1 VGSPRSGTSILTWC
15 LGQHPNIFP
24 VPESNW
30 MGEFAVN
37 IASSYQ
43 IGTARDSRSILSAMD
58 ISPDEFFINFGQTI
72 NDLIL
77 AHRKALE
84 RKRDLEGTLKR
95 KHSTSEPKARWIDGT
110 PEYSLHIHGLRKL
123 FPGALFIHIVR
134 DVESV
139 VRSMLNFH
147 RVAGTQLVT
156 NEEEAYK
163 YWLRMVNAC
172 LKAEQAYGP
181 RVIYRLGYAALIDK
195 PEAAIRSL
203 LDFVGEP
210 YSAKCLEPLA
220 QRINSSSVPVDFKS
234 DDPATDPI
242 IVEAARRLY
251 AEIQQT
257 PPPAEGS
264 PAVADELEAAFQEPY
279 LRATK
284 LQQELSEQIA
294 RVEHYAAEIEQYK
307 LKLARQEQH
316 YTAEIGE
323 YELQLA
329 RQERHYTAEIE
340 QYKLHVARQQ
350 RDYTAE
356 IEEHKK
362 QLASQEHH
370 YTAEIEEHK
379 TQLAS
384 QEHHYTAEIEEHKT
398 QLARQERHYVAQ
410 IEEGKSQL
418 GTQEQH
424 YTAEVEQYKSQV
436 ARQERH
442 YTAEI
447 EEYKTQ
453 LARQEHHYT
462 AEIEQYKSQLA
473 RQERHYVTQIEEHK
487 LQLARQEEHYT
498 KRLHRQLQD
507 TNKLAALLDQFANAA
522 ARLANS
528 RRWKLAN
535 VGAVIKAK
543 LSRGKVS
550 IGYDPLD
557 KIVAAYSRW
566 RASHPEIGKRDALQT
581 IQETVAIEPE
591 TKFQSSS
598 HPGNGRSG
606 TALAAKTS
614 AISPPVP

>member
-1 VGSPRSGTSILTWC
+1 VPRKINKPIFIVGSPRSGTSILAWC

-43 IGTARDSRSILSAMD
+43 IGTARDNRTILSAMD
-58 ISPDEFFINFGQTI
+58 ISRDEFFANFGQTI

-95 KHSTSEPKARWIDGT
+95 KHSTSEQKARWVDGT

-147 RVAGTQLVT
+147 RVAGTQLVA
-156 NEEEAYK
+156 NEEATYK

-181 RVIYRLGYAALIDK
+181 RVIYRLQYSALIDN

-220 QRINSSSVPVDFKS
+220 QRINSSNVPVDFKS
-234 DDPATDPI
+234 EDPATDPK

-257 PPPAEGS
+257 PQPAEGS
-264 PAVADELEAAFQEPY
+264 PAVADQLEAAFQEPY
-279 LRATK
+279 LRATR
-284 LQQELSEQIA
+284 LQQELSDQIA
-294 RVEHYAAEIEQYK
+294 KVKHYAAEIEQYK
-307 LKLARQEQH
+307 LQLARQEQH

-340 QYKLHVARQQ
+340 QYKLQIARQQ

-356 IEEHKK
+356 IEQYKL
-362 QLASQEHH
+362 QVARQQRH
-370 YTAEIEEHK
+370 YTAEIEVY
-379 TQLAS
+379 QS
-384 QEHHYTAEIEEHKT
+384 QI
-398 QLARQERHYVAQ
+398 AR
-410 IEEGKSQL
+410 
-418 GTQEQH
+418 QEQH
-424 YTAEVEQYKSQV
+424 YTAEIEVYKSQI
-436 ARQERH
+436 AR
-442 YTAEI
+442 
-447 EEYKTQ
+447 
-453 LARQEHHYT
+453 
-462 AEIEQYKSQLA
+462 
-473 RQERHYVTQIEEHK
+473 
-487 LQLARQEEHYT
+487 LQ
-498 KRLHRQLQD
+498 RQLRD
-507 TNKLAALLDQFANAA
+507 TRKLSRLLDNVEKAA
-522 ARLANS
+522 KQLSNS

-543 LSRGKVS
+543 LSRGKVPT
-550 IGYDPLD
+550 GYDPLD
-557 KIVAAYSRW
+557 KIVTAYSHW
-566 RASHPEIGKRDALQT
+566 RVSHPE
-581 IQETVAIEPE
+581 VANIHDEIKSAQFPNIPRVAPTEPE
-591 TKFQSSS
+591 SETID
-598 HPGNGRSG
+598 PPNCD
-606 TALAAKTS
+606 TANCAD
-614 AISPPVP
+614 

>member
-1 VGSPRSGTSILTWC
+1 
-15 LGQHPNIFP
+15 
-24 VPESNW
+24 

-43 IGTARDSRSILSAMD
+43 IGTARDNRSILSAMD
-58 ISPDEFFINFGQTI
+58 ISPDEFFVNFGQTI

-156 NEEEAYK
+156 TEGEAYK

-181 RVIYRLGYAALIDK
+181 RGIHRLQYAALIDN
-195 PEAAIRSL
+195 PDATIRSL

-284 LQQELSEQIA
+284 LQQELSDQIA
-294 RVEHYAAEIEQYK
+294 RIEHYAAEIEQYK

-379 TQLAS
+379 TQLS
-384 QEHHYTAEIEEHKT
+384 
-398 QLARQERHYVAQ
+398 RQERHYVAQ

-447 EEYKTQ
+447 EEYKLQ
-453 LARQEHHYT
+453 V
-462 AEIEQYKSQLA
+462 A
-473 RQERHYVTQIEEHK
+473 RQERHYVAQIEEHK
-487 LQLARQEEHYT
+487 SQLASQEQHYA
-498 KRLHRQLQD
+498 KRLRRQVWD
-507 TNKLAALLDQFANAA
+507 TKKLSRLLDNVENAA
-522 ARLANS
+522 KQLSNS

-543 LSRGKVS
+543 LSRGKVPT
-550 IGYDPLD
+550 GYNPLD
-557 KIVAAYSRW
+557 KIVAAYSHW
-566 RASHPEIGKRDALQT
+566 RVSHPE
-581 IQETVAIEPE
+581 VANIDDD
-591 TKFQSSS
+591 
-598 HPGNGRSG
+598 
-606 TALAAKTS
+606 
-614 AISPPVP
+614 

>member
-1 VGSPRSGTSILTWC
+1 
-15 LGQHPNIFP
+15 
-24 VPESNW
+24 

-43 IGTARDSRSILSAMD
+43 IGTARDNRTILSAMD
-58 ISPDEFFINFGQTI
+58 ISRDEFFANFGQTI

-95 KHSTSEPKARWIDGT
+95 KHSTSEQKARWVDGT

-147 RVAGTQLVT
+147 RVAGTQLVA

-181 RVIYRLGYAALIDK
+181 RVIYRLQYSALIDN

-220 QRINSSSVPVDFKS
+220 QRINSSNVPVDFKS
-234 DDPATDPI
+234 EDPATDPK

-257 PPPAEGS
+257 PQPAEGS
-264 PAVADELEAAFQEPY
+264 PAVADQLEAAFQEPY
-279 LRATK
+279 LRATR
-284 LQQELSEQIA
+284 LQQELSDQIA
-294 RVEHYAAEIEQYK
+294 KVKHYAAEIEQYK
-307 LKLARQEQH
+307 LQLARQEQH

-340 QYKLHVARQQ
+340 QYKLQIARQQ

-362 QLASQEHH
+362 QIARQQRH

-379 TQLAS
+379 S
-384 QEHHYTAEIEEHKT
+384 QFG
-398 QLARQERHYVAQ
+398 R
-410 IEEGKSQL
+410 
-418 GTQEQH
+418 QEQH
-424 YTAEVEQYKSQV
+424 YRERLR
-436 ARQERH
+436 RQLRD
-442 YTAEI
+442 
-447 EEYKTQ
+447 
-453 LARQEHHYT
+453 
-462 AEIEQYKSQLA
+462 
-473 RQERHYVTQIEEHK
+473 
-487 LQLARQEEHYT
+487 T
-498 KRLHRQLQD
+498 KRLSE
-507 TNKLAALLDQFANAA
+507 LLDQFANAA
-522 ARLANS
+522 ARLGNS

-535 VGAVIKAK
+535 VGAVIKAR

-550 IGYDPLD
+550 TGYDPLD

-566 RASHPEIGKRDALQT
+566 RASHPEIGKLDDEINALQFPD
-581 IQETVAIEPE
+581 IPRVAPTEPE
-591 TKFQSSS
+591 NETID
-598 HPGNGRSG
+598 PPNCD
-606 TALAAKTS
+606 TATCAD
-614 AISPPVP
+614 

>member
-1 VGSPRSGTSILTWC
+1 
-15 LGQHPNIFP
+15 
-24 VPESNW
+24 

-43 IGTARDSRSILSAMD
+43 IGTARDNRTILSAMD
-58 ISPDEFFINFGQTI
+58 ISRDEFFANFGQTI

-95 KHSTSEPKARWIDGT
+95 KHSTSEPKARWVDGT
-110 PEYSLHIHGLRKL
+110 PEYSLHSHGLRKL
-123 FPGALFIHIVR
+123 FPSALFIHIVR

-147 RVAGTQLVT
+147 RVAGTQLVA

-181 RVIYRLGYAALIDK
+181 RVIYRLQYSALIDN

-220 QRINSSSVPVDFKS
+220 QRINSSNVPVDFKS
-234 DDPATDPI
+234 EDPATDPK

-257 PPPAEGS
+257 PQPAEGS
-264 PAVADELEAAFQEPY
+264 PAVADQLEAAFQEPY
-279 LRATK
+279 LRATR
-284 LQQELSEQIA
+284 LQQELSDQIA
-294 RVEHYAAEIEQYK
+294 KVKHYAAEIEQYK
-307 LKLARQEQH
+307 LQLARQEQH

-340 QYKLHVARQQ
+340 QYKLQVARQQ

-362 QLASQEHH
+362 QLA
-370 YTAEIEEHK
+370 
-379 TQLAS
+379 
-384 QEHHYTAEIEEHKT
+384 
-398 QLARQERHYVAQ
+398 
-410 IEEGKSQL
+410 
-418 GTQEQH
+418 
-424 YTAEVEQYKSQV
+424 
-436 ARQERH
+436 RQERH
-442 YTAEI
+442 YTAEVEVYQSQI
-447 EEYKTQ
+447 
-453 LARQEHHYT
+453 ARQEQHYT
-462 AEIEQYKSQLA
+462 AEIEVYKSQIA
-473 RQERHYVTQIEEHK
+473 R
-487 LQLARQEEHYT
+487 LQ
-498 KRLHRQLQD
+498 RQLRD
-507 TNKLAALLDQFANAA
+507 TRKLLRLLDNVEKAA
-522 ARLANS
+522 KQLSNS

-535 VGAVIKAK
+535 VGALIKAK
-543 LSRGKVS
+543 LSRGKVPT
-550 IGYDPLD
+550 GYDPLD
-557 KIVAAYSRW
+557 KIVTAYSHW
-566 RASHPEIGKRDALQT
+566 RVSHPEAANIPDEIKSAQFPNIPRAAPT
-581 IQETVAIEPE
+581 EPE
-591 TKFQSSS
+591 SET
-598 HPGNGRSG
+598 
-606 TALAAKTS
+606 TV
-614 AISPPVP
+614 PVRHS

>member
-1 VGSPRSGTSILTWC
+1 
-15 LGQHPNIFP
+15 
-24 VPESNW
+24 

-43 IGTARDSRSILSAMD
+43 IGTARDNRTILSAMD
-58 ISPDEFFINFGQTI
+58 ISRDEFFANFGQTI

-95 KHSTSEPKARWIDGT
+95 KHSTSEQKARWVDGT

-147 RVAGTQLVT
+147 RVAGTQLVA

-181 RVIYRLGYAALIDK
+181 RVIYRLQYSALIDN

-220 QRINSSSVPVDFKS
+220 QRINSSNVPVDFKS
-234 DDPATDPI
+234 EDPATDPK

-257 PPPAEGS
+257 PQPAEGS
-264 PAVADELEAAFQEPY
+264 PAVADQLEAAFQEPY
-279 LRATK
+279 LRATR
-284 LQQELSEQIA
+284 LQQELSDQIA
-294 RVEHYAAEIEQYK
+294 KVKHYAAEIEQYK
-307 LKLARQEQH
+307 LQLARQEQH

-340 QYKLHVARQQ
+340 QYKLQIARQQ

-356 IEEHKK
+356 IEQYKL
-362 QLASQEHH
+362 QVARQQRH
-370 YTAEIEEHK
+370 YTAEIEVY
-379 TQLAS
+379 QS
-384 QEHHYTAEIEEHKT
+384 QI
-398 QLARQERHYVAQ
+398 AR
-410 IEEGKSQL
+410 
-418 GTQEQH
+418 QEQH
-424 YTAEVEQYKSQV
+424 YTAEIEVYKSQI
-436 ARQERH
+436 AR
-442 YTAEI
+442 
-447 EEYKTQ
+447 
-453 LARQEHHYT
+453 
-462 AEIEQYKSQLA
+462 
-473 RQERHYVTQIEEHK
+473 
-487 LQLARQEEHYT
+487 LQ
-498 KRLHRQLQD
+498 RQLRD
-507 TNKLAALLDQFANAA
+507 TRKLSRLLDNVEKAA
-522 ARLANS
+522 KQLSNS

-535 VGAVIKAK
+535 VVAVIKAK
-543 LSRGKVS
+543 LSRGKVPT
-550 IGYDPLD
+550 GYDPLD
-557 KIVAAYSRW
+557 KIVTAYSHW
-566 RASHPEIGKRDALQT
+566 RVSHPE
-581 IQETVAIEPE
+581 VANIHDEVKSAQFPNIPRVAPTEPE
-591 TKFQSSS
+591 SETID
-598 HPGNGRSG
+598 PPNCD
-606 TALAAKTS
+606 TANCAD
-614 AISPPVP
+614 

>member
-1 VGSPRSGTSILTWC
+1 
-15 LGQHPNIFP
+15 
-24 VPESNW
+24 

-43 IGTARDSRSILSAMD
+43 IGTARDNRTILSAMD
-58 ISPDEFFINFGQTI
+58 ISRDEFFANFGQTI

-95 KHSTSEPKARWIDGT
+95 KHSTSEQKARWVDGT

-147 RVAGTQLVT
+147 RVAGTQLVA

-181 RVIYRLGYAALIDK
+181 RVIYRLQYSALIDN

-220 QRINSSSVPVDFKS
+220 QRINSSNVPVDFKS
-234 DDPATDPI
+234 EDPATDPK

-257 PPPAEGS
+257 PQPAEGS
-264 PAVADELEAAFQEPY
+264 PAVADQLEAAFQEPY
-279 LRATK
+279 LRATR
-284 LQQELSEQIA
+284 LQQELSDQIA
-294 RVEHYAAEIEQYK
+294 KVKHYAAEIEQYK
-307 LKLARQEQH
+307 LQLARQEQH

-340 QYKLHVARQQ
+340 QYKLQIARQQ

-356 IEEHKK
+356 IEQYKL
-362 QLASQEHH
+362 QVARQQRH
-370 YTAEIEEHK
+370 YTAEIEVY
-379 TQLAS
+379 QS
-384 QEHHYTAEIEEHKT
+384 QI
-398 QLARQERHYVAQ
+398 AR
-410 IEEGKSQL
+410 
-418 GTQEQH
+418 QEQH
-424 YTAEVEQYKSQV
+424 YTAEIEVYKSQI
-436 ARQERH
+436 AR
-442 YTAEI
+442 
-447 EEYKTQ
+447 
-453 LARQEHHYT
+453 
-462 AEIEQYKSQLA
+462 
-473 RQERHYVTQIEEHK
+473 
-487 LQLARQEEHYT
+487 LQ
-498 KRLHRQLQD
+498 RQLRD
-507 TNKLAALLDQFANAA
+507 TRKLSRLLDNVEKAA
-522 ARLANS
+522 KQLSNS

-543 LSRGKVS
+543 LSRGKVPT
-550 IGYDPLD
+550 GYDPLD
-557 KIVAAYSRW
+557 KIVTAYSHW
-566 RASHPEIGKRDALQT
+566 RVSHPE
-581 IQETVAIEPE
+581 VANIHDEVKSAQFPNIPRVAPTEPE
-591 TKFQSSS
+591 SETID
-598 HPGNGRSG
+598 PPNCD
-606 TALAAKTS
+606 TANCAD
-614 AISPPVP
+614 